1 MCIVQ
6 CKRVKEEH
14 ILGLSENRVLERI
27 LGSKEEIMGGWR
39 KL

>member
-1 MCIVQ
+1 MVW

-14 ILGLSENRVLERI
+14 ILRLSENKVLKRI
-27 LGSKEEIMGGWR
+27 LRSKKEVMGGWR